1 MTSEKLRSGV
11 IEIAIRNPKF
21 EIRNPSRRLRR
32 DWEPQVVVRQ
42 AEILTDDG

>member
-42 AEILTDDG
+42 PEVFAYDS